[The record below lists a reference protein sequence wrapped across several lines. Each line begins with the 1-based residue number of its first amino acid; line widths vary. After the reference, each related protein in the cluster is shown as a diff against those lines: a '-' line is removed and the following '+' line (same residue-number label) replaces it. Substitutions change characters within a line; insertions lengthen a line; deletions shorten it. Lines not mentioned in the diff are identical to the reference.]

1 MKSTLILIRLG
12 LLAVMISALASCGG
26 NTGATGAAG
35 APGTPGTPGTSS
47 GGVIKAINMTPEQWQ
62 TAQLSVDP
70 ASISV
75 TINSAPVVKFR
86 VTDDK
91 GNAITGLDSKGAT
104 NLDNMYF
111 TLAKLVPGAAG
122 SNNPSVWRS
131 YLVTKLSTST
141 TAGAV
146 ADNGKYWLGTYP
158 TSDREGTLVDDGD
171 GNYTYTFARDISHAQ
186 TVVNALTDDSTHLK
200 ADLGD
205 VSYDATATTR
215 LGIVIRGK
223 QPGGGTVNMV
233 TPGNVIFDFVPNG
246 GTVTG
251 TRTIVQRSS
260 CDSCHQGQIIGHG
273 DRRDPNL
280 CVTCHTDQ
288 TKYGFVKVVENT
300 NADGSPN
307 LSTAYKRT
315 ITDESAFTL
324 PRMIHQTHMGKELVK
339 TGYNLNGHCNPVT
352 GAGMAQCLNTVG
364 FPQNPANCTTCHDGS
379 ATKSDGSVNANKT
392 PDGDNWKNVPSIM
405 ACGSCHDG
413 IDFTKAAGAV
423 GSITLADKAYDL
435 GTVDTLGN
443 PKAVMPVGTTHTGH
457 LGGQQTSNV
466 NCQACHTPG
475 TTVGGDVEIV
485 HRSYVPSLNNPVVKA
500 GLHTFEYKISGATIN
515 ASNQVE
521 VTFQVLEDGS
531 AVALPIA
538 GFTGGPSFVVA
549 YGTAQDGLTQSSDW
563 NSKHDSATLGDLVAG
578 ANGNILSAPGANNT
592 YTATL
597 ASSSVGPY
605 SSVHTLTVPADAK
618 MVTVMMAGA
627 YSDGTT
633 SVPGI
638 PAMMAATG
646 TVVGQT
652 TPNVARR
659 VIFSEAKCDTC
670 HDRLGTVP
678 NFHGG
683 SYSIAMCAAC
693 HTPLQGG
700 NTGWSASFRVWVHG
714 IHSAAKRTV
723 PFTWH
728 KQAGFDASEIGYPGK
743 LNNCEACHL
752 PGTYDFSAS
761 QYTQTDAVG
770 KTIVDYMPNVTAA
783 TNNRGAPIALPSD
796 VPPQYPKVNA
806 DGTVHMDNRLGSGYL
821 AYGLVSGVNYG
832 SGLGINAA
840 SGVIDTSSGLQ
851 PDGITVTAA
860 KDNLVTSPITA
871 VCSTCHDSLKAID
884 HMKVVGYGSFYR
896 NRAEA
901 NNAPKEQCL
910 SCHSSGVVAI
920 ATVHK

>member
-1 MKSTLILIRLG
+1 MYCNLESEGKKMKSTLILIRLG
-12 LLAVMISALASCGG
+12 LLAVMISALAGCGG
-26 NTGATGAAG
+26 SDGAPGAAG
-35 APGTPGTPGTSS
+35 APGTPGTPG
-47 GGVIKAINMTPEQWQ
+47 GEVIRAVNMTPEQWQ

-104 NLDNMYF
+104 NLNNMYF

-122 SNNPSVWRS
+122 SNEPSVWRS
-131 YLVTKLSTST
+131 YLVTKLSTAT
-141 TAGAV
+141 TAV
-146 ADNGKYWLGTYP
+146 PDNGKSWEGTYP

-171 GNYTYTFARDISHAQ
+171 GNYTYTFARDITHAQ
-186 TVVNALTDDSTHLK
+186 AVVNALTDAAPKLK
-200 ADLGD
+200 ADLD
-205 VSYDATATTR
+205 PANLNYDASATHR
-215 LGIVIRGK
+215 LGIVIRGT
-223 QPGGGTVNMV
+223 QPGGTVSMATPANM
-233 TPGNVIFDFVPNG
+233 TFDFVPNG
-246 GTVTG
+246 GTVTS

-260 CDSCHQGQIIGHG
+260 CDNCHQGQIIGHG

-288 TKYGFVKVVENT
+288 TKYGFVKVTETATTVS
-300 NADGSPN
+300 G
-307 LSTAYKRT
+307 AYKRT
-315 ITDESAFTL
+315 STDESAFTL

-392 PDGDNWKNVPSIM
+392 ADGDNWKNVPSII

-413 IDFTKAAGAV
+413 IDFAT
-423 GSITLADKAYDL
+423 GSGITLADKAADIAA
-435 GTVDTLGN
+435 GV
-443 PKAVMPVGTTHTGH
+443 AVGTTQTGH
-457 LGGQQTSNV
+457 VGGAQTNNV

-475 TTVGGDVEIV
+475 TTVGGDVVIV
-485 HRSYVPSLNNPVVKA
+485 HRSYIPSMNNPVVKA
-500 GLHTFEYKISGATIN
+500 GLHTFEYKISGVTIN
-515 ASNQVE
+515 ASNQLV
-521 VTFQVLEDGS
+521 VDFQVLMDGT
-531 AVALPIA
+531 AVALPIS
-538 GFTGGPSFVVA
+538 GFTGGPSFLVI

-563 NSKHDSATLGDLVAG
+563 NSKHDAASLADVLAG
-578 ANGNILSAPGANNT
+578 ANGNSLTLTDAATNT
-592 YTATL
+592 YTAVI
-597 ASSSVGPY
+597 ASSSAGAY
-605 SSVHTLTVPADAK
+605 STVHSLTLPADAK
-618 MVTVMMAGA
+618 MVTAMMAGA

-646 TVVGQT
+646 N
-652 TPNVARR
+652 TPDGKANVARR
-659 VIFSEAKCDTC
+659 VIFSKEKCDTC

-693 HTPLQGG
+693 HTPIQGG
-700 NTGWSASFRVWVHG
+700 STGWSASFRVWVHG

-728 KQAGFDASEIGYPGK
+728 QAADFHAEEIGYPGK

-761 QYTQTDAVG
+761 QYTKTDAVG

-783 TNNRGAPIALPSD
+783 TGTAGTNVIA
-796 VPPQYPKVNA
+796 PQYPKVNA
-806 DGTVHMDNRLGSGYL
+806 ADGTVHMDDMLASGNF
-821 AYGLVSGVNYG
+821 AYGLNATNYG

-840 SGVIDTSSGLQ
+840 SGVIATSATSGN
-851 PDGITVTAA
+851 
-860 KDNLVTSPITA
+860 NLVTSPITA

-896 NRAEA
+896 NRDQA
-901 NNAPKEQCL
+901 NAAPKEQCL
-910 SCHSSGVVAI
+910 SCHTSGVVAI